1 MDIAGRNHID
11 SAIVWDFCAGSGA
24 VGLEAL
30 SWGASHC
37 VFIDRNPRSA
47 LFIRDFLTKHDAN
60 DNATVITGDFKDYIN
75 RLNSLPDVVFIDPP
89 YRYTRLYEWI
99 DLLQWNSILSSD
111 GIVFV
116 ECGSETV
123 LQKEWSRRK
132 YGDSYLNWKRMKDVR

>member
-75 RLNSLPDVVFIDPP
+75 R
-89 YRYTRLYEWI
+89 
-99 DLLQWNSILSSD
+99 
-111 GIVFV
+111 
-116 ECGSETV
+116 
-123 LQKEWSRRK
+123 
-132 YGDSYLNWKRMKDVR
+132 KRMKDVR